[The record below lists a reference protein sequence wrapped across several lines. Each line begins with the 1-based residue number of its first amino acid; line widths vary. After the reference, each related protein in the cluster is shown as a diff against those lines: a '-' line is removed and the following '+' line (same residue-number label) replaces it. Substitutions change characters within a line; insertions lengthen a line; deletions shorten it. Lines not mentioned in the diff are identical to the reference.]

1 MTQQGFEDYLYA
13 VFDKPTGAV
22 KSYITALRIVDE
34 LFAQN
39 DVFKLGG
46 QSVTCI
52 CDTALLVRIAEFV
65 NEQQKL
71 YIKGENSFFKDVKP
85 NQVSYPGKRF
95 CSAAINHLLKY
106 HAYDKQEEKAQA
118 IVANAKSGGK
128 VSAEL
133 TGLFKIKEGKDIITE
148 AKVRLGQDYFRK
160 MVLANYGG
168 KCCVTGLNVP
178 QILRASHIVAWK
190 DDKKNR
196 LNPENGLC
204 LSATYDAAFDK
215 HLISFDDDYRMVVSK
230 DIKDYYTSEVVKDY
244 FDKFEGLPIIS
255 PVKFMP
261 NKKLLERHRELC
273 NM

>member
-13 VFDKPTGAV
+13 VFDKPTGTV

-39 DVFKLGG
+39 DVFKLDGK
-46 QSVTCI
+46 SVTCI
-52 CDTALLVRIAEFV
+52 TNTDLLLRVAEFV
-65 NEQQKL
+65 IEQQKL
-71 YIKGENSFFKDVKP
+71 YIKGKESFFKDVKP
-85 NQVSYPGKRF
+85 SQGSYPGSSF
-95 CSAAINHLLKY
+95 CSAAIKQLLNY
-106 HAYDKQEEKAQA
+106 HAYDKQEVKAHA
-118 IVANAKSGGK
+118 IVSKEKSGTK
-128 VSAEL
+128 VSSEL
-133 TGLFKIKEGKDIITE
+133 TELFEIKEGKDIITE

-215 HLISFDDDYRMVVSK
+215 HLISFDEDYRMVVSK
-230 DIKDYYTSEVVKDY
+230 EIKDYYTTEVVKDY
-244 FDKFEGLPIIS
+244 FDKFEGLPIS
-255 PVKFMP
+255 TPVKFMP
-261 NKKLLERHRELC
+261 NKKLLERHRELM
-273 NM
+273 NN